1 MNHHDES
8 VINEILSRQNK
19 VLIYG
24 NMSYAI
30 DSMHF
35 LRNHGIEV
43 DSFVVDVWVNKLAD
57 NIEGIPVKS
66 IDVLIPYIEDY
77 DVVIGFQNLEKCRAM
92 LGLQKWLRTNV
103 FMLWEPIAHVQ
114 WKHDWYL
121 SHVDDFAMVRS
132 CLVDEISKK
141 TLDALIEAR
150 ENGHIDALMKLAM
163 PDQYFNFLTYEK
175 ESSEEVFLDCGAFN
189 GDTILA
195 YNQFTAGI
203 FKKIIAFEPELVNAT
218 KIKDNIGDIH
228 DILIIPKGL
237 WGKETVLHFT
247 SDSSASRVEENGA
260 SFVEVT
266 SIDSVMN
273 GERVSFIKMDIEGS
287 EYEALL
293 GAEKTIKKW
302 MPKLAI
308 CVYHKCD
315 DIFKFIAFLD
325 EFKNEECKY
334 VFYLRH
340 HTCTAYETV
349 LYAIPQI
356 ENCKKRT

>member
-1 MNHHDES
+1 MNKHDKA
-8 VINEILSRQNK
+8 VIDELQKRGGAT

-24 NMSYAI
+24 DMAYGVESMNLLREYGI
-30 DSMHF
+30 DVKAF
-35 LRNHGIEV
+35 IV
-43 DSFVVDVWVNKLAD
+43 DEGYGKSVD
-57 NIEGIPVKS
+57 NIDGIPVKFVDEFS
-66 IDVLIPYIEDY
+66 SCIEKY
-77 DVVIGFQNLEKCRAM
+77 SVVIGFQNMEKCRAM
-92 LGLQKWLRTNV
+92 LNMRHWLKTNIYM
-103 FMLWEPIAHVQ
+103 FWEPVALVEWNHEWYVKHMPAFEIA
-114 WKHDWYL
+114 
-121 SHVDDFAMVRS
+121 RN
-132 CLVDEISKK
+132 CLADTISQK

-150 ENGHIDALMKLAM
+150 ENGCIDALMKLAV
-163 PDQYFNFLTYEK
+163 PNQYFNCLTYER
-175 ESSEEVFLDCGAFN
+175 ESSKEVFLDCGAFN

-195 YNQFTAGI
+195 YNQFTSGQ
-203 FKKIIAFEPELVNAT
+203 FEKIIAFEPEEFNAEN
-218 KIKDNIGDIH
+218 IKKNTEGIH
-228 DILIIPKGL
+228 DVYIIPKGL
-237 WGKETVLHFT
+237 WDQKTILHFT

-260 SFVEVT
+260 SSVEVT

-293 GAEKTIKKW
+293 GAERTIKKW

-325 EFKNEECKY
+325 KFKNEECKY

-349 LYAIPQI
+349 LYAIPQVD
-356 ENCKKRT
+356 NCKK